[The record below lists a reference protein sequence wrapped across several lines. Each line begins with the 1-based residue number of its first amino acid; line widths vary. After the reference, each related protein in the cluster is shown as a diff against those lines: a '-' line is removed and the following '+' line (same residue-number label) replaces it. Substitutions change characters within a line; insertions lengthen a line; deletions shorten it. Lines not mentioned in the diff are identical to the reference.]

1 MKNAFDFNVFSVKKN
16 KEMQWEE
23 GVIEVVFYFIVFKL
37 DILAFIFQGKCCK
50 QWEQCFHLGELT
62 EYIMEVQEVALRRGR
77 VFSQQRKDVKA
88 YEYM

>member
-23 GVIEVVFYFIVFKL
+23 GVIKVVFYFIVFKL

-50 QWEQCFHLGELT
+50 
-62 EYIMEVQEVALRRGR
+62 
-77 VFSQQRKDVKA
+77 
-88 YEYM
+88 